1 MSTESPA
8 GASTG
13 LTPVGGLTGVAEQSP
28 GARARLFQVW
38 TLIRGSWLCVMA
50 APDRD
55 AALLWARD
63 QIRHGGDSRC
73 SRVEVRAISD
83 AGTKVIWESQ

>member
-1 MSTESPA
+1 VTQANPSAGLVGSSP
-8 GASTG
+8 G
-13 LTPVGGLTGVAEQSP
+13 LTEQSP
-28 GARARLFQVW
+28 GASAPRPRVFQVW
-38 TLIRGSWLCVMA
+38 ATINGSRICVFA
-50 APDRD
+50 APDAD

-73 SRVEVRAISD
+73 TRVEVRAISD